1 MIVVVGYPE
10 EQAGVPDIERK
21 PLDDNASLI
30 E

>member
-10 EQAGVPDIERK
+10 EQAEVPDIERK
-21 PLDDNASLI
+21 PLDDIANFI